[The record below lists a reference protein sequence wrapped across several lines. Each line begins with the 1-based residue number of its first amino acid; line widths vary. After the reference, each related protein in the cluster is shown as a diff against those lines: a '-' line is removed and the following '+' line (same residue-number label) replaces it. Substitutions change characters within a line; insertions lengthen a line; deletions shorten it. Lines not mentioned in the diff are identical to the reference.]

1 MLKLKI
7 QFFGGRGASSS
18 SAATTTTAPSGGGG
32 NWANMP
38 FNWMTDADAQD
49 LRDDMDGNY
58 EPDVVAAIKMYI
70 SEVDANGDG
79 FSYAQNL
86 NYKLDNGKAL
96 DPTEK
101 YIDDF
106 IGQGMHDIG
115 QNTNLFRACHD
126 DILRDCGIADYTKM
140 TESQLQSALVGTTF
154 KTKSYMSTSYDKKKS
169 PFYHGNSSS
178 GVGGGREV
186 YINIKAKGDTKI
198 VFGAKKQAEM
208 IINKGTNFRITGIRY
223 DGTYATPRGSSRS
236 KPRVIL
242 DIETD

>member
-1 MLKLKI
+1 MLKLKL

-18 SAATTTTAPSGGGG
+18 SAATTTTAPSGGG

-38 FNWMTDADAQD
+38 FNWMSDTDAQA
-49 LRDDMDGNY
+49 LRDDMDDNY
-58 EPDVVAAIKMYI
+58 EPDVVSAIKLYI
-70 SEVDANGDG
+70 SAADANGDG

-86 NYKLDNGKAL
+86 NYKLDNGKPL

-115 QNTNLFRACHD
+115 QNANLFRACHD
-126 DILRDCGIADYTKM
+126 DVLQACGISDYSKM
-140 TESQLQSALVGTTF
+140 TESQLQSKLVGTTF
-154 KTKSYMSTSYDKKKS
+154 KTKSYMSTSYDRKKS

-178 GVGGGREV
+178 GVSGGREV
-186 YINIKAKGDTKI
+186 YMNIKAKGDTKV

-208 IINKGTNFRITGIRY
+208 IINKGTNFRITGIHY
-223 DGTYATPRGSSRS
+223 DGSYATPRGKGSR
-236 KPRVIL
+236 PRVIL
-242 DIETD
+242 DVETY